1 MQTPT
6 RKVALIDDNA
16 IFRMIFGTMI
26 SSFENIE
33 FTSYENA
40 LDALEGLKSSLANN
54 SKIPDY
60 LFVDINMP
68 YMTSWEMM
76 DKLQEDEYSFLQNSK
91 IFIVSSS
98 HLESD
103 TNNTQQYTFI
113 TEYIQK
119 PVKKEKLIEILALP

>member
-1 MQTPT
+1 MSLCGKQ
-6 RKVALIDDNA
+6 
-16 IFRMIFGTMI
+16 
-26 SSFENIE
+26 
-33 FTSYENA
+33 ENA
-40 LDALEGLKSSLANN
+40 LDALEGLKSSLVNN
-54 SKIPDY
+54 SKISDY

-68 YMTSWEMM
+68 YMTGGEMM

-98 HLESD
+98 HSESG

>member
-1 MQTPT
+1 MRTPT

-33 FTSYENA
+33 FTNYENA
-40 LDALEGLKSSLANN
+40 LDALEGLKSSLVNN

-68 YMTSWEMM
+68 YMTGWEMM

>member
-1 MQTPT
+1 
-6 RKVALIDDNA
+6 
-16 IFRMIFGTMI
+16 
-26 SSFENIE
+26 
-33 FTSYENA
+33 
-40 LDALEGLKSSLANN
+40 
-54 SKIPDY
+54 
-60 LFVDINMP
+60 
-68 YMTSWEMM
+68 MM

-98 HLESD
+98 NLESD

>member
-1 MQTPT
+1 MSHCGKQ
-6 RKVALIDDNA
+6 
-16 IFRMIFGTMI
+16 
-26 SSFENIE
+26 
-33 FTSYENA
+33 ENA
-40 LDALEGLKSSLANN
+40 LDALEGLKSSLVNN

-68 YMTSWEMM
+68 YMTGGEMM

-98 HLESD
+98 HSESG